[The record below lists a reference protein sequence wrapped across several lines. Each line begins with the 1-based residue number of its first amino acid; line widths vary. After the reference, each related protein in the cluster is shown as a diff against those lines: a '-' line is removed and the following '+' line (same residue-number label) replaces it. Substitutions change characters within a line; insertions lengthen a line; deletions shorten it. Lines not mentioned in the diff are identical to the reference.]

1 MGANHLTI
9 IPPFTIMLPTLASKH
24 KSFSSVRLPWRL
36 SRPVLSHF
44 NLPQGNFSFQSFR
57 FRPLTTTAS
66 SHSGSKQ
73 DLFSYTTGRYL
84 YNEHIRL
91 AERYVEF
98 NIGALEAV
106 AVRSVDR
113 KKVVHTSK
121 LAEGG
126 FNRIF
131 LLTMDDGFEVIAKI
145 PFPLTVPKKLTTESE
160 VATLDLLRRKG
171 IPVPRVYAYSSTDD
185 NPVGSEYILMEKAP
199 GKPLT
204 SRWFELTPRERV
216 SLVVS
221 FVEIE
226 KKLFD
231 IPFGSYGSLYY
242 KDNLPS
248 SRSDLYASPN
258 DTNEK
263 FCIGPSADHMFWRG
277 RHGELDLNRG
287 PCTFPLPCPNSTWI
301 SPLNRERT

>member
-1 MGANHLTI
+1 M
-9 IPPFTIMLPTLASKH
+9 
-24 KSFSSVRLPWRL
+24 
-36 SRPVLSHF
+36 
-44 NLPQGNFSFQSFR
+44 
-57 FRPLTTTAS
+57 TTTAS

-145 PFPLTVPKKLTTESE
+145 PFPLTVPKRLTTESE
-160 VATLDLLRRKG
+160 VATLDL
-171 IPVPRVYAYSSTDD
+171 
-185 NPVGSEYILMEKAP
+185 
-199 GKPLT
+199 
-204 SRWFELTPRERV
+204 
-216 SLVVS
+216 
-221 FVEIE
+221 
-226 KKLFD
+226 
-231 IPFGSYGSLYY
+231 
-242 KDNLPS
+242 
-248 SRSDLYASPN
+248 RSP
-258 DTNEK
+258 T
-263 FCIGPSADHMFWRG
+263 R
-277 RHGELDLNRG
+277 RG
-287 PCTFPLPCPNSTWI
+287 PRGPQMDGEYCHVKGSDPQSRGILGPVSGFVPNKDQR
-301 SPLNRERT
+301 PHAQLRLAPRR